1 MHEREP
7 DWKLPELAVRYP
19 RLSTDRNT
27 AEEHNL
33 EWVTP
38 GHPLFEA
45 LRRHCVESGRD
56 AFAKGACFHSLEHES
71 PARLDFYRARVVDG
85 LGHVIHERL
94 FTVELADG
102 GAPRLREL
110 DILGNLSPAA
120 PPDDLPPVAGQPEA
134 TAWLNEHALAPVHR

>member
-1 MHEREP
+1 MGHPRTP
-7 DWKLPELAVRYP
+7 AVRGFAP
-19 RLSTDRNT
+19 S
-27 AEEHNL
+27 
-33 EWVTP
+33 
-38 GHPLFEA
+38 
-45 LRRHCVESGRD
+45 LRRKLGRD

-102 GAPRLREL
+102 GAPRLREP
-110 DILGNLSPAA
+110 DSLGNLSPAA

-134 TAWLNEHALAPVHR
+134 TAWLNEHALAPFIDEVRAERLAEVDRIADARRALLN